1 MPGALK
7 SHKQPRDETCRVNG
21 ARSSWKDLNQF
32 KDTSDT
38 YGVHICTRDDPI
50 YKDYTSTAWTQQ
62 KNASP
67 SNCKCLTTQILRS
80 FLSLKCSSGD
90 VYWWSIGCKTQGFN
104 LVLNFTNFWASF
116 CEVCLLSHFVLL
128 SRSLSSTLS

>member
-1 MPGALK
+1 MMPGALK
-7 SHKQPRDETCRVNG
+7 SHKQSRDETGRVNG

-50 YKDYTSTAWTQQ
+50 YKDYTSTTWTQQ

-67 SNCKCLTTQILRS
+67 SNCKCLTMQILRS
-80 FLSLKCSSGD
+80 FLSLNVAVVMFTGGQQAVKYK
-90 VYWWSIGCKTQGFN
+90 VSIRF
-104 LVLNFTNFWASF
+104 
-116 CEVCLLSHFVLL
+116 
-128 SRSLSSTLS
+128 